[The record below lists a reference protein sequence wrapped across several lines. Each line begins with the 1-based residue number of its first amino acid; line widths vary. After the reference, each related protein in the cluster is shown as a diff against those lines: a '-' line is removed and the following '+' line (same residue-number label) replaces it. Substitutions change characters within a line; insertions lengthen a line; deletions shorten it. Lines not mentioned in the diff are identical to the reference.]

1 LKTYLPDDILV
12 KVDRM
17 SMANS
22 LEARVPLLDH
32 VFVERVAAIPS
43 RLKLR
48 GWTRKYIFKQAMAP
62 LLPPAILRK
71 RKEGFSIPMK
81 TWLRTDLRPLML
93 DVLSEAEV
101 RRQGYFHWPYVAR
114 LIDEHLA
121 GRENHSHRLWALMV
135 FHLWAQ
141 LYKP

>member
-1 LKTYLPDDILV
+1 
-12 KVDRM
+12 
-17 SMANS
+17 
-22 LEARVPLLDH
+22 
-32 VFVERVAAIPS
+32 
-43 RLKLR
+43 
-48 GWTRKYIFKQAMAP
+48 MAP
-62 LLPPAILRK
+62 LLPPEVLRK

-93 DVLSEAEV
+93 DVLSEAEI
-101 RRQGYFHWPYVAR
+101 RRQGYFHWPHVAR